1 MSVLIKELTYRNRF
15 VQIAWSS
22 SSVRPGTTK
31 KPREQLLPRF
41 TRSVASDIW
50 LGINYKMQGT
60 SSSVRRF
67 SVNSPFSVFTY

>member
-41 TRSVASDIW
+41 TRSVASDI
-50 LGINYKMQGT
+50 
-60 SSSVRRF
+60 
-67 SVNSPFSVFTY
+67 